1 MDQGI
6 KLAKAFEELVDF
18 LDRNPELL
26 GLQIEIEEHLK
37 QAGDNPEERLML
49 LMKLIQEKLN
59 HELLPNFEILQAMLN
74 ETCLKIIKNSKVS

>member
-74 ETCLKIIKNSKVS
+74 ETCLKIIKNSKVG